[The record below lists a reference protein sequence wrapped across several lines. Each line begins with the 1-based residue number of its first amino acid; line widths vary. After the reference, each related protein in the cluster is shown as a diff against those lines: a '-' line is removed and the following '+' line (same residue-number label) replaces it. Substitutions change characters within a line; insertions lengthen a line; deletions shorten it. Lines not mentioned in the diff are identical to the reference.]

1 MKIFFLL
8 SLFLFPL
15 IFFSQKEI
23 VGDWFGF
30 LEIQNTKMK
39 IVFHITEVEG
49 KLSGTM
55 DSPDQG
61 AYGLNLNKVTHSVDK
76 TIFDLSVFGIIYE
89 GKLFTK
95 DSLTGNFAQGGF
107 SQVLNLSKSQ
117 TEILSK
123 PNRPQEPKE
132 PLPYTVKEVKFKN
145 EFSGIELSGTLTIP
159 KKIGNFP
166 AVILVS
172 GSGPQNRNEELL
184 NHKPFLVLAD
194 YLTRKG
200 IAVLRYD
207 DRGVGESGGK
217 FEGATTADFAYDA
230 QSAYIFLKS
239 QKKIN
244 KNRIGIIGHSEG
256 GMVAPMVA
264 CADSTV
270 KFIVL
275 LAGPGIP
282 ISELMLKQTEVTS
295 RFAGISEEEIAVSLE
310 LNKKFYEILNNE
322 PVDSIA
328 KLKIENIVQDHI
340 NSMPS
345 EIGKQI
351 EDEMPQITQ
360 TMLSPWFRYFINF
373 NPEHY
378 LRQINCPVLAIN
390 GLKDCQVSAI
400 ENLAGIRKSVKET
413 NNKNVYTYLMPDLNH
428 LMQHCETGS
437 VNEYIKIEETF
448 SEEVMKIMADWIKDF
463 EIIK

>member
-1 MKIFFLL
+1 MRFFFLL
-8 SLFLFPL
+8 SIVIFPL
-15 IFFSQKEI
+15 TFFSQIEI
-23 VGDWFGF
+23 VGDWFGH

-39 IVFHITEVEG
+39 IVFHIFEENG
-49 KLSGTM
+49 KLAGKM

-61 AYGLNLNKVTHSVDK
+61 AYGLNLNNVTYTKEK
-76 TIFDLSVFGIIYE
+76 TIFDLSVFGIVYT
-89 GKLFTK
+89 GKLINK
-95 DSLTGNFAQGGF
+95 DSLEGNFMQGGF
-107 SQVLNLSKSQ
+107 SQVLNLSKSK

-132 PLPYTVKEVKFKN
+132 PYPYTIKEVKFKN
-145 EFSGIELSGTLTIP
+145 EFSGIELAGTLTIP

-172 GSGPQNRNEELL
+172 GSGAQNRNEELL
-184 NHKPFLVLAD
+184 NHKPFHVLAD
-194 YLTRKG
+194 YLTRHG

-230 QSAYIFLKS
+230 QSAYTFLKS

-244 KNRIGIIGHSEG
+244 KSRIGIIGHSEG

-270 KFIVL
+270 KFIIL

-295 RFAGISEEEIAVSLE
+295 RFAGISEEEIAISLE
-310 LNKKFYEILNNE
+310 LNKKFYDILNNE
-322 PVDSIA
+322 SNDSVA
-328 KLKIENIVQDHI
+328 KIKIEKIVNDHI

-345 EIGKQI
+345 EIATQI
-351 EDEMPQITQ
+351 GDELPKITS

-390 GLKDCQVSAI
+390 GIKDCQVSAI